1 MQSTLAGAHT
11 PRAQAGARRPGRQR
25 QRDPSD
31 QRNNTRPLMQHPA
44 RSRPERR
51 ITTRSCTDS
60 STFADRST
68 RYPRRTYRRS
78 TALSPRDAHIR
89 ARGRPGRAASWPP
102 AAFPSRPAARLWQL
116 PLLGCRCVGQ
126 LGWLIL
132 RRFACARPS
141 WPASRADA
149 RDVCSNGRA
158 SKTWSSACRLT
169 PCLSLLPRRGSPAN
183 TRPRDRPRRGCAT
196 QHAVANRSAT
206 RVRRR

>member
-1 MQSTLAGAHT
+1 MYNSWSAQLVITVPHAAASRAG
-11 PRAQAGARRPGRQR
+11 RPGRQR

-132 RRFACARPS
+132 RRSLARGLLGLLLEPTLATFALMGELRKRGLLLA
-141 WPASRADA
+141 ASRADA
-149 RDVCSNGRA
+149 RDV
-158 SKTWSSACRLT
+158 
-169 PCLSLLPRRGSPAN
+169 
-183 TRPRDRPRRGCAT
+183 
-196 QHAVANRSAT
+196 VAA
-206 RVRRR
+206 